1 MQTKV
6 ATRDKVPKTNLDR
19 EVIFLVISE
28 NPHLK
33 PGAGNNDTTFVDQQ
47 QVFSVI
53 NNYVPFKQVLYANT
67 DEGITTFS

>member
-1 MQTKV
+1 MQTKE
-6 ATRDKVPKTNLDR
+6 ATRDNLPKTSLVR
-19 EVIFLVISE
+19 EVMFLVISE

-33 PGAGNNDTTFVDQQ
+33 PGAEKNNTTIEDQQ
-47 QVFSVI
+47 QEFTVT